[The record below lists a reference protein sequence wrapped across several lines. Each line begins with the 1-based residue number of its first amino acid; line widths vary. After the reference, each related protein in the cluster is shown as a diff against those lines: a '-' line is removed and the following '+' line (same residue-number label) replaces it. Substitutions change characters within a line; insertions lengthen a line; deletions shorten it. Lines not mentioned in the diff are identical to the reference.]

1 MVCNYNHYHSKTTN
15 FRVLDCNFCAKSEH
29 LFLGLSSL
37 NYCQVI
43 EGLLMQ
49 LNKNAHYRM
58 A

>member
-1 MVCNYNHYHSKTTN
+1 MPEKPNYEELEARV
-15 FRVLDCNFCAKSEH
+15 RVLDCNFCAKSEH

>member
-1 MVCNYNHYHSKTTN
+1 MFVYAFGEQTANNQ

>member
-1 MVCNYNHYHSKTTN
+1 MRTWILKTPN
-15 FRVLDCNFCAKSEH
+15 MIRVLDCNFCAKSEH